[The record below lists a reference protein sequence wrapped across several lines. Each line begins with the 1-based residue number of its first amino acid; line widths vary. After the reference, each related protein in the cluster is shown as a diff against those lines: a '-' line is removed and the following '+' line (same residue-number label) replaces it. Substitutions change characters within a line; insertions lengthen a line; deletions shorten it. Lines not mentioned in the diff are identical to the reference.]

1 LSGLVSGN
9 VSARSDYDVAIVG
22 FGPVGATLAGLLG
35 KAGLRVCVIERETDV
50 FRLPRAAH
58 IDHMGLRAMQE
69 LGALDEVLPEMIPNP
84 GLDFVSASRELLMQ
98 IPASP
103 TSVSGLPASAY
114 FFQPDFD
121 RAVREAALANPG
133 VEARL
138 ETLYLDHSQD
148 ADEVTITV
156 RNLAD
161 GTDSELTAD
170 WLIGADGGPSPVRED
185 ADLKLE
191 NLKFDEMW
199 LVLDLHLEDGVIDRL
214 PDHAVHVCD
223 PARPHTAIPM
233 PGDRYRFE
241 LMLLP
246 GEMPAE
252 MERPKTVD
260 RLLSGW
266 LEPGMAK
273 VERAAV
279 YTFHGLVAE
288 KWRNGRV
295 LIAGDAAHQMPPF
308 LGQGMCS
315 GLRDAVNLAWKLK
328 WVCTGVAP
336 AALLDTYETERR
348 PHVRAIIEAVIDFG
362 DVICTLDQATAAKRD
377 SRLLADPRPP
387 ARRLPFA
394 LPQLEP
400 GPLVREGGGGL
411 FVQPSGPVR
420 GGQCLDDLV
429 GGRFLVIGS
438 EASRLDQLRDRW
450 AEDDG
455 IVILSAGELT
465 DGDQSLKRWLER
477 HAAEVAIVRPD
488 RYALWAGSTTDADEV
503 LQQIRNLVALG
514 PNDRP

>member
-1 LSGLVSGN
+1 MSSQASPPPEN
-9 VSARSDYDVAIVG
+9 DYDIAIVG

-35 KAGLRVCVIERETDV
+35 RAGLRVCVIERDTTV

-69 LGALDEVLPEMIPNP
+69 LGALAEVLPEMIPNP
-84 GLDFVSASRELLMQ
+84 GLDFVSADRELLMQ

-114 FFQPDFD
+114 FYQPDFD
-121 RAVREAALANPG
+121 RAVRAAALANPG

-138 ETLYLDHSQD
+138 ETLYLEHEQD
-148 ADEVTITV
+148 ADKVTIKV
-156 RNLAD
+156 RDLAD
-161 GTDSELTAD
+161 GTDSELTSD
-170 WLIGADGGPSPVRED
+170 WLIGADGATSPVRED
-185 ADLKLE
+185 ADLRLE
-191 NLKFDEMW
+191 NLEFDEMW
-199 LVLDLHLEDGVIDRL
+199 LVLDLFLEEGVIDRL

-266 LEPGMAK
+266 LEPGMAT

-288 KWRNGRV
+288 KWRNRRV
-295 LIAGDAAHQMPPF
+295 LIVGDAAHQMPPF

-328 WVCTGVAP
+328 RVCMGAAP
-336 AALLDTYETERR
+336 ATLLDTYESERR

-362 DVICTLDQATAAKRD
+362 DVICTLDQATAAERD
-377 SRLLADPRPP
+377 IRLLADPRPP
-387 ARRLPFA
+387 ERRLPFA

-411 FVQPSGPVR
+411 FVQPAGAVR
-420 GGQCLDDLV
+420 VDQCLDDLV
-429 GGRFLVIGS
+429 GERFLVIGS
-438 EASRLDQLRDRW
+438 EDSELDQLRDRW
-450 AEDDG
+450 GDDG
-455 IVILSAGELT
+455 GILILSAGELRDT
-465 DGDQSLKRWLER
+465 DQSVKRWLER
-477 HAAEVAIVRPD
+477 HAAEVAVVRPD
-488 RYALWAGSTTDADEV
+488 RYALWAGSTSDAAEV
-503 LQQIRNLVALG
+503 LEQIGNLVGLG
-514 PNDRP
+514 SNGRL